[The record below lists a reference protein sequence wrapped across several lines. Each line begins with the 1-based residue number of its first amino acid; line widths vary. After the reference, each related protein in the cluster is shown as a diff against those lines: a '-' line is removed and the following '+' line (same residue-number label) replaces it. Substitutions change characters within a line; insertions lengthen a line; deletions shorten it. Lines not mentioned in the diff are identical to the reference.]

1 MSGKE
6 LSASQAGEISLG
18 NEISVHRQGYGAMRR
33 TGEGVWG
40 PPTDRKAALAT
51 VYRAM
56 LPRLRESSNA
66 ASSTCRAA
74 SARSRITQH
83 PALPTVRFSARST
96 LRPRRHRATASFL
109 ISQLSPLAS
118 LSLNSFSP
126 SPF

>member
-66 ASSTCRAA
+66 RIVNVSSGVGSLTDNATPDFAYRPIFGPVYPASKAA
-74 SARSRITQH
+74 QSDCIVLD
-83 PALPTVRFSARST
+83 LPVVT
-96 LRPRRHRATASFL
+96 LGIP
-109 ISQLSPLAS
+109 
-118 LSLNSFSP
+118 
-126 SPF
+126 